1 MKRWIE
7 PMRHFLIITNTY
19 KDTDHA
25 LTRKISD
32 YIRKKGGTDSCF
44 YSTGET
50 LAAAAPMP
58 AEIPGDTDGIL
69 VLGGDGTLIRAAS
82 RLVETQLPLIGV
94 NLGTLGYLC
103 ELEEQNVFA
112 AIDRL
117 MAEDYITEQRM
128 MLEGRCVRAEGAAAV
143 KAQEA
148 GSAGEAVKA
157 QEAGSAEAVAGAGTA
172 LNDVVIHRTGS
183 LSVISLEVYVNGE
196 YLNTF
201 RADGMIVAT
210 PTGSTGYNMSAGG
223 PIVDPKAGM
232 ILITPINAHNMNS
245 RSIVVGA
252 EDTVVVEIAKRRF
265 QKDEL
270 VEVSYDGDSA
280 GQLFVGDRLIVRRA
294 KETVRICKLSKK
306 SFLELLSRKMQVYS

>member
-32 YIRKKGGTDSCF
+32 YIRRKGGTDSCF

-58 AEIPGDTDGIL
+58 AEIPEDTDGIL

-128 MLEGRCVRAEGAAAV
+128 MLEGRCVRAEGSAAV
-143 KAQEA
+143 E
-148 GSAGEAVKA
+148 A

-201 RADGMIVAT
+201 RADGMILAT

>member
-19 KDTDHA
+19 KDADHA
-25 LTRKISD
+25 LTKKISD
-32 YIRKKGGTDSCF
+32 YIRRKGGTDSCF

-58 AEIPGDTDGIL
+58 AEIPEDTDGIL

-128 MLEGRCVRAEGAAAV
+128 MLEGRCVRAEGAAA
-143 KAQEA
+143 AA
-148 GSAGEAVKA
+148 A

>member
-1 MKRWIE
+1 MKRWVE

-32 YIRKKGGTDSCF
+32 YIRRKGGTDSCF

-128 MLEGRCVRAEGAAAV
+128 MLEGRCVRAEGAAA
-143 KAQEA
+143 AA
-148 GSAGEAVKA
+148 A

-252 EDTVVVEIAKRRF
+252 EDTVVV
-265 QKDEL
+265 DCG
-270 VEVSYDGDSA
+270 YPDSLE
-280 GQLFVGDRLIVRRA
+280 QLEEALRACGAEARDRW
-294 KETVRICKLSKK
+294 C
-306 SFLELLSRKMQVYS
+306 

>member
-1 MKRWIE
+1 MKRWVE

-32 YIRKKGGTDSCF
+32 YIRRKGGTDSCF

-128 MLEGRCVRAEGAAAV
+128 MLEGRCVRAEGAAA
-143 KAQEA
+143 AA
-148 GSAGEAVKA
+148 A